1 MYLLGVLLVGE
12 LVIRPVF
19 ALTLSDVFFLLAFAA
34 VVVEGVVRGVPPR
47 LALPWPFLLGA
58 LLFNVGGLISSHYS
72 SHSRDSLLEVA
83 RLDYV
88 LVVWLWL
95 GPQILTTTSQLS
107 FAIRLWTV
115 SSAITGTGAV
125 IQLVFGDVIPSTHIA
140 AGRMTGFTQ
149 HVNDLGDLSAIALVP
164 SLMFAAWP
172 GARRRE
178 RAFGIAIT
186 VLILAGMIL
195 SGSVTGFVA
204 AGFAICVWL
213 VMTKPNPRSLL
224 IPGTLVVASLGVLV
238 LQAVHKGVSPVAR
251 LLEVFGGPG
260 AQATGQT
267 RLQVDL
273 AALEAIRG
281 HPFVGVGLDGA
292 SIINAAGDLVHNI
305 LIEVWLGAGLVGF
318 LGLVLILAV
327 VAWAAFGALRECKGG
342 LLLIARALVAS
353 LAAFVTVGMAA
364 PVLLS
369 RYAWLPAA
377 MTMVL
382 RQLGSTDVNAADR
395 SRLESC
401 DQPSQQS
408 ANTTATQTPRE
419 TG

>member
-19 ALTLSDVFFLLAFAA
+19 ALTLSDVFFLLALAA
-34 VVVEGVVRGVPPR
+34 VVVEGVARRLPPR
-47 LALPWPFLLGA
+47 LGLPWPFLLGA
-58 LLFNVGGLISSHYS
+58 FLFNVGGLISSHYS
-72 SHSRDSLLEVA
+72 NHSRDSLLELA

-88 LVVWLWL
+88 LMVWLWL
-95 GPQILTTTSQLS
+95 GPQILTTTSQLTL
-107 FAIRLWTV
+107 AIRLWTV
-115 SSAITGTGAV
+115 SSAIAGVGAV
-125 IQLVFGDVIPSTHIA
+125 IQLVFGDVIPNTHIA
-140 AGRMTGFTQ
+140 FGRMTGFTQ
-149 HVNDLGDLSAIALVP
+149 HVNDLGGLSAIALVP

-178 RAFGIAIT
+178 RVFGIAIT
-186 VLILAGMIL
+186 VLILAGLIL

-213 VMTKPNPRSLL
+213 VITRPSPRSLL
-224 IPGTLVVASLGVLV
+224 IPGTLVAASFGVLA

-251 LLEVFGGPG
+251 LLEVIGGPG
-260 AQATGQT
+260 DQATGQT

-281 HPFVGVGLDGA
+281 HPLVGVGLDGA
-292 SIINAAGDLVHNI
+292 SIIKAAGDLVHNI
-305 LIEVWLGAGLVGF
+305 LIEAWLGAGLVGL
-318 LGLVLILAV
+318 LGLVLILAA
-327 VAWAAFGALRECKGG
+327 VARAAFDTLRECKGG
-342 LLLIARALVAS
+342 LLQIARALIAS

-377 MTMVL
+377 LTMVL
-382 RQLGSTDVNAADR
+382 RQLGSIDVNAADR
-395 SRLESC
+395 SRLESRH
-401 DQPSQQS
+401 QPSRPS
-408 ANTTATQTPRE
+408 ANTTDPNACD